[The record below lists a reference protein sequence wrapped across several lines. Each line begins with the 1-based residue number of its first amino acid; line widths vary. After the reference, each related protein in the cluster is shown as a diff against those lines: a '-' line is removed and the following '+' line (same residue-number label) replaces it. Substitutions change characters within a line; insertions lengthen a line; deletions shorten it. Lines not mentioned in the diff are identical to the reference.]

1 MPQTHRREADTQG
14 TAMQPAL
21 AHPDAIT
28 DTRRGPD
35 CLRQTLAR
43 AARHMSE
50 FLQRLRER
58 KLVQWALAY
67 LAGAWVL
74 LQVIALIGQQFDWP
88 QGLLRGITVA
98 AGIGFFVALVLA
110 WYHGERGEQR
120 VSGTELSIVALLLL
134 IGGGLLWHV
143 APGSRDVAPG
153 GAANAGAAK
162 AGTATASVPVDEK
175 SIAVLPLSN
184 TSGDPDNEYFS
195 DGLSEELISVLGK
208 IPDLKTIG
216 RSSSFHFKNSKDDS
230 RTIGERLGVMNL
242 LEGSVR
248 KQGDRVRIVV
258 DLIKA
263 ADGRE
268 LWSETYDRE
277 LKDIF
282 AIQSEIATAVVE
294 QLKLKLLGNAPPAT
308 VNLAAYNALLQGQ
321 YFGRRF
327 DEADQQKALAY
338 FEEAVRIDPN
348 YALAHAHV
356 SRTWRSLGAAF
367 LAAPAEIDEA
377 YAHARESAQS
387 ALRLAPDLAEAHLAV
402 GWVRVTPDIDLP
414 GAEVEF
420 RRAAALA
427 PHDARALQALGYLLA
442 ALGNLDEADKMNQ
455 QAIDIDPFLV
465 GAYLDRARNQMA
477 RTQLDGA
484 EATLRKI
491 LELQSDTSHVYA
503 YLTVVDL
510 QRGDA
515 AAALR
520 DAALEPAGF
529 WHDYAVTLAQ
539 QAQGDP
545 AAAKA
550 ALTTFVTT
558 YRHNGPYQVAIVYA
572 FRKEP
577 DPMFT
582 WLDNAYADR
591 DSGLTQLMST
601 PFLLDYRADP
611 RFVAFARKLKIDPAV
626 LSQR

>member
-1 MPQTHRREADTQG
+1 
-14 TAMQPAL
+14 
-21 AHPDAIT
+21 
-28 DTRRGPD
+28 
-35 CLRQTLAR
+35 
-43 AARHMSE
+43 MSE
-50 FLQRLRER
+50 FLRRLRER

-98 AGIGFFVALVLA
+98 TGIGFFVALVLA

-143 APGSRDVAPG
+143 APGPGDVAPA

-162 AGTATASVPVDEK
+162 ADTATASVSVDEK

-294 QLKLKLLGNAPPAT
+294 QLKLKLLGTPQATYVPPAT

-321 YFGRRF
+321 YFARRF

-348 YALAHAHV
+348 YALAHAYV

-367 LAAPAEIDEA
+367 LAAPAEINAA

-402 GWVRVTPDIDLP
+402 GWVRVTPDLDLP
-414 GAEVEF
+414 GAEAEF

-427 PHDARALQALGYLLA
+427 PHDARTLQALGYLLA
-442 ALGNLDEADKMNQ
+442 ALGNLDEGDKMNQ

-465 GAYLDRARNQMA
+465 SAYLDRARNQIA
-477 RTQLDGA
+477 RAQVDGA

-503 YLTVVDL
+503 YLTIVDL

-545 AAAKA
+545 AAAKT
-550 ALTTFVTT
+550 ALATFATT
-558 YRHNGPYQVAIVYA
+558 YRHRTVRTKLPLCTLSAKSPTPCSRGSTMPTPNAI
-572 FRKEP
+572 
-577 DPMFT
+577 
-582 WLDNAYADR
+582 
-591 DSGLTQLMST
+591 
-601 PFLLDYRADP
+601 RAL
-611 RFVAFARKLKIDPAV
+611 R
-626 LSQR
+626 S

>member
-1 MPQTHRREADTQG
+1 MSFLSELKRRNVIRMAGLYAVGSWLIVQVASAVFPAFDVPGWALRALIIVLVIGFAPALVFAWVFELTPEGLKRDAEVKPGESIAPQTARRLDRTIIAVL
-14 TAMQPAL
+14 MCAL
-21 AHPDAIT
+21 VYFGIDKFVLAP
-28 DTRRGPD
+28 RRGETGTPSVAGE
-35 CLRQTLAR
+35 QAR
-43 AARHMSE
+43 TP
-50 FLQRLRER
+50 
-58 KLVQWALAY
+58 
-67 LAGAWVL
+67 AGA
-74 LQVIALIGQQFDWP
+74 
-88 QGLLRGITVA
+88 
-98 AGIGFFVALVLA
+98 
-110 WYHGERGEQR
+110 
-120 VSGTELSIVALLLL
+120 VSIE
-134 IGGGLLWHV
+134 
-143 APGSRDVAPG
+143 
-153 GAANAGAAK
+153 
-162 AGTATASVPVDEK
+162 EK
-175 SIAVLPLSN
+175 SIAVLPLAN

-294 QLKLKLLGNAPPAT
+294 QLKLKLLGAPQHLLAAPET

-327 DEADQQKALAY
+327 NEADQRKALAY
-338 FEEAVRIDPN
+338 LEEAVRIDPD
-348 YALAHAHV
+348 YALAHANL
-356 SRTWRSLGAAF
+356 SRVWRSLGAAF
-367 LAAPAEIDEA
+367 LLAPAEIAAA

-387 ALRLAPDLAEAHLAV
+387 ALRLAPDLADAHVAV
-402 GWVRVTPDIDLP
+402 GWVHVTPDIDLP

-427 PHDARALQALGYLLA
+427 PHDARTLQALGYLLA
-442 ALGNLDEADKMNQ
+442 ALGNLDEAEKLNQ
-455 QAIDIDPFLV
+455 QAIDTDPFLV
-465 GAYLDRARNQMA
+465 GAYLNRARNQMA
-477 RTQLDGA
+477 LKQLDA
-484 EATLRKI
+484 SEATLRKV

-503 YLTVVDL
+503 YLAIVDL

-539 QAQGDP
+539 QASDDH
-545 AAAKA
+545 AAAEA
-550 ALTTFVTT
+550 ALTTFVAQ
-558 YRHNGPYQVAIVYA
+558 YGHGGPYQVAVVYA
-572 FRKEP
+572 FRKQP
-577 DPMFT
+577 DLMFK
-582 WLDNAYADR
+582 WLDNAYAER
-591 DSGLTQLMST
+591 DSGLTQLMVT

-611 RFVAFARKLKIDPAV
+611 RFAAFARKLRIDPAILV
-626 LSQR
+626 DRR

>member
-1 MPQTHRREADTQG
+1 MN
-14 TAMQPAL
+14 
-21 AHPDAIT
+21 
-28 DTRRGPD
+28 
-35 CLRQTLAR
+35 
-43 AARHMSE
+43 E

-58 KLVQWALAY
+58 KLVQWAVAY

-98 AGIGFFVALVLA
+98 AGVGFFVALVLA

-134 IGGGLLWHV
+134 IGGGLLWRV
-143 APGSRDVAPG
+143 APGPHDAVPTA
-153 GAANAGAAK
+153 GANVGAAK
-162 AGTATASVPVDEK
+162 IDTATASVSVDEK
-175 SIAVLPLSN
+175 SIAVLPLAN

-294 QLKLKLLGNAPPAT
+294 QLKLKLLGTPQAPYAPPAT

-321 YFGRRF
+321 YFARRF
-327 DEADQQKALAY
+327 DEADQHKALAY

-348 YALAHAHV
+348 YALAHAYV

-367 LAAPAEIDEA
+367 LATPAAIDDA

-387 ALRLAPDLAEAHLAV
+387 ALRLAPDLADGHLAA

-427 PHDARALQALGYLLA
+427 PHDARTLQALGYLLA

-484 EATLRKI
+484 EATLRKV

-503 YLTVVDL
+503 YLTIVDL

-520 DAALEPAGF
+520 DAALEPVGF

-550 ALTTFVTT
+550 ALTTFVTN

-582 WLDNAYADR
+582 WLDNAYAER
-591 DSGLTQLMST
+591 DSGLTQLMAT

-626 LSQR
+626 LLQR